1 MCYMK
6 DNGHLKKKKNLL
18 YLTRQF
24 SWIFKKNLSHYQHHH
39 SPNCLIEIKLFL
51 SWLSKNPKIYT
62 FVFKIIFYPYINM
75 ISSIQFYQL
84 NCRWI
89 NGNWQ

>member
-6 DNGHLKKKKNLL
+6 DNGHFKIEKFFYTLRASLVGFL
-18 YLTRQF
+18 
-24 SWIFKKNLSHYQHHH
+24 KKNLSHYQHHH

-62 FVFKIIFYPYINM
+62 FVLKIIIYPYINM